1 MIIILVILLQS
12 QTAIWRHFETEV
24 TIGLGQVIHGGLRTL
39 ERAFYLNNLIIANE
53 SIWNRDKILVVSVNK
68 LLRCLNFNPQYCFQ
82 LSPRLALVILPV
94 FCGFVIWRAAVCNL
108 LDILGSNIYLSHLTY
123 LDSMSNSRSIFL
135 ELLLLLQ
142 IYSKVFFSSIC
153 AVH

>member
-1 MIIILVILLQS
+1 MILLQS

-94 FCGFVIWRAAVCNL
+94 SCGFVIWRAAVCNL
-108 LDILGSNIYLSHLTY
+108 LDIL
-123 LDSMSNSRSIFL
+123 
-135 ELLLLLQ
+135 
-142 IYSKVFFSSIC
+142 
-153 AVH
+153 